1 MDKDVAVGRNGGIS
15 MAEYKEVLRSGEICV
30 NVDDMLLTANIC
42 INVTDENE
50 SFTVEEL
57 TDILGRAEVVYG
69 VQKDI
74 LKKIVD
80 DKLYGMDMV
89 VAKGKPAGETKDGW
103 FEFFFDTDPVI
114 KPKILEDG
122 SVDYTTYGEVPS
134 VEEGDVLAKY
144 HPAVTGEEGITVRN
158 TVLVA
163 KPGRNLAQLRGRNF
177 TLSPDKLTYTAA
189 VAGKATYANEKLRV
203 SEFLEVLEDVSH
215 LTGDIHFRGDIMIR
229 GSVLTGCKV
238 ESDKG
243 NIFVDG
249 FVEGATLIAG
259 QDVTLKNGMQG
270 NGRGTVQAGGNVS
283 AKFLEQVVLD
293 AKGTVTANAI
303 MNCEVHAGED
313 VLVSG
318 RFGIIIGG
326 SIFAERRVEST
337 IIGNMAEIKTIVEAG
352 SPDNILALL
361 TQSEK
366 TLEALENEVE
376 KINSGIA
383 KIDSILE
390 QAPNQA
396 LQVKKLQLLRVKIER
411 DARVKKLHAKREELL
426 VQMEKLNNARI
437 CVNRVIYPGACL
449 TLCGNTINVKEENH
463 CVEYMKRGNGVVA
476 YHP

>member
-1 MDKDVAVGRNGGIS
+1 
-15 MAEYKEVLRSGEICV
+15 MAEYKEMLRSGEVCV
-30 NVDDMLLTANIC
+30 NIDGMLLSASLC
-42 INVTDENE
+42 INVADENE
-50 SFTVEEL
+50 VFTVEEL
-57 TDILGRAEVVYG
+57 TDILNRAEVVYG
-69 VQKDI
+69 IQEDI
-74 LKKIVD
+74 LKKVVD
-80 DKLYGMDMV
+80 NKLYGMETV
-89 VAKGKPAGETKDGW
+89 VARGKPAGESKDGW
-103 FEFFFDTDPVI
+103 FEFYFDTDPVI
-114 KPKILEDG
+114 KPKILADG

-134 VEEGDVLAKY
+134 VEEGAVLAKY
-144 HPAVTGEEGITVRN
+144 HPAVTGEDGISIRN
-158 TVLVA
+158 TVIVA

-177 TLSPDKLTYTAA
+177 TLSEDKLTYKAA
-189 VAGKATYANEKLRV
+189 VAGKATYVNERLQI
-203 SEFLEVLEDVSH
+203 SEFLEVAEDVSN

-259 QDVTLKNGMQG
+259 KDVTLKNGMQG
-270 NGRGTVQAGGNVS
+270 NGKGVIQAGGNIS

-318 RFGIIIGG
+318 RLGIIIGG
-326 SIFAERRVEST
+326 SIQAERRVEST
-337 IIGNMAEIKTIVEAG
+337 IIGNMAEKKTVVEAG
-352 SPDNILALL
+352 PPDNVLVLL

-366 TLEALENEVE
+366 TLDALENEVE
-376 KINSGIA
+376 KISNGIA

-390 QAPNQA
+390 QGPNQA
-396 LQVKKLQLLRVKIER
+396 LQAKKLQLLRVKIER
-411 DARVKKLHAKREELL
+411 DARVNELHAKREELL
-426 VQMEKLNNARI
+426 VQMEKSNNARI
-437 CVNRVIYPGACL
+437 CVNRVIYPGTRL
-449 TLCGNTINVKEENH
+449 TVCGNMVDVKEEEH